1 MVLIFKSFGGLPS
14 SYWVVPGKRNEGYCN
29 VKENKVISIPLSWN
43 VWAKAL
49 LKFAIP
55 PLNGK
60 AGPIIITLLVFK
72 I

>member
-1 MVLIFKSFGGLPS
+1 MQTKAVAVL
-14 SYWVVPGKRNEGYCN
+14 PGNKKEGYWRE
-29 VKENKVISIPLSWN
+29 KENTLTFAPFSKNPTAN
-43 VWAKAL
+43 EL